1 MIILHNLGMSYKKKP
16 KGNWSHTYL
25 ETKYSDDS
33 YLESVRFFYDHGGDK
48 YGFLQQETV
57 GEE

>member
-1 MIILHNLGMSYKKKP
+1 MSYNKQP
-16 KGNWSHTYL
+16 KSNKNHTYL

-57 GEE
+57 GDE